1 MLGSPWS
8 SRQYQSDMGEH
19 GEVYITLWSDAKELF
34 FSTWT
39 QILYMAADSS
49 EDLTVIFFIFF
60 SFLLNCPIKYS
71 TALMAESDFA

>member
-1 MLGSPWS
+1 
-8 SRQYQSDMGEH
+8 
-19 GEVYITLWSDAKELF
+19 
-34 FSTWT
+34 
-39 QILYMAADSS
+39 MAADSS